1 MANKRN
7 LKKQVKYLCGDM
19 ASECILAIELAHDID
34 KEKMEDAIGQIA
46 KLQFS
51 TIEHI
56 TFSFDKSP
64 RDFTSKK
71 EYRQA
76 RNEYFKKAYCS
87 IVKEFN
93 TKVDEI
99 LKIMNSALPSNKKAE
114 A

>member
-1 MANKRN
+1 MANKRD

-19 ASECILAIELAHDID
+19 ASECILAIELAPNID
-34 KEKMEDAIGQIA
+34 KEKIEDAIRQIA
-46 KLQFS
+46 RLQFA
-51 TIEHI
+51 TVGHI

-71 EYRQA
+71 EYRHE
-76 RNEYFKKAYCS
+76 RNRYFRKAYSS
-87 IVKEFN
+87 IINEFN

-99 LKIMNSALPSNKKAE
+99 LKMMNSALPTVKKAE